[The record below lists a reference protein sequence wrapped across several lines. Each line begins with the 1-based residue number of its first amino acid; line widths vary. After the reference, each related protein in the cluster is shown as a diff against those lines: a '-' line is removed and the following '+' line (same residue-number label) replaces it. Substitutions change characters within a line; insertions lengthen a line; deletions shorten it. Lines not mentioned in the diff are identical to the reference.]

1 MAKSFGN
8 VLRHCRGSAGLSQ
21 MALALEAGISARHLS
36 FLESGRAAPGRG
48 VVAKLAA
55 ALRLA
60 ETARNALFASAG
72 FAPLPGREED
82 RPERAEA
89 LARLIQNFDPHPSA
103 LAGPGGRICVVNRG
117 MQALHAALTGSHAE
131 LGGMTAAELALGPS
145 GLGPFLT
152 NRDELA
158 RRFTHCNALLDLIA
172 GAVSAASAPSADQPV
187 PNKMRFAGDYGA
199 LAFDLVEL
207 SEGRLFQGGQQS
219 YRIYTM
225 APCDRATEA
234 ALTAIIRR
242 LEVQTPGAALA
253 EPAI

>member
-21 MALALEAGISARHLS
+21 MALALEAGVSARHLS
-36 FLESGRAAPGRG
+36 FLESGRAAPGRD
-48 VVAKLAA
+48 VVAKLAT

-72 FAPLPGREED
+72 FAPLPDRQED
-82 RPERAEA
+82 KPERAAA

-103 LAGPGGRICVVNRG
+103 LAGPGGIIHAVNRG
-117 MQALHAALTGSHAE
+117 MQALHMALTGAHE
-131 LGGMTAAELALGPS
+131 DLLGMTAAELALGPS
-145 GLGPFLT
+145 GLGPYLA

-158 RRFTHCNALLDLIA
+158 RRFTHCNALQELMA
-172 GAVSAASAPSADQPV
+172 GTVSTAPATAADRPV
-187 PNKMRFAGDYGA
+187 PGRMSFAGDFGD
-199 LAFDLVEL
+199 LAFELIEL
-207 SEGRLFQGGQQS
+207 SEGTLLQGGQQS

-234 ALTAIIRR
+234 ALTAMIRR

>member
-158 RRFTHCNALLDLIA
+158 RRFTHCNAAGLDSWRRLGRVGSVGRPA
-172 GAVSAASAPSADQPV
+172 GAEQ
-187 PNKMRFAGDYGA
+187 NA
-199 LAFDLVEL
+199 L
-207 SEGRLFQGGQQS
+207 R
-219 YRIYTM
+219 
-225 APCDRATEA
+225 
-234 ALTAIIRR
+234 RR
-242 LEVQTPGAALA
+242 LRRTRLRSCRAFGGTAVPGWAAVVPHLHDGAVRSRDRSGAHSNNPTP
-253 EPAI
+253 